1 MRTHLYAVA
10 GLSALLLAVGG
21 CSGGDSGTSAAPA
34 AGAGSTAA
42 AGTAAEATSTAA
54 VTDPGAAADP
64 AASKVAGKTGDAALA
79 ADTEAICAQASRT
92 SAQFGKIFIED
103 YNRVLELSGQA
114 KTDAE
119 QKATRDVENFSYALL
134 DMSKL
139 AADSGLKKALAAMG
153 DQVTALKGDLAD
165 LDDKKLAGLHAT
177 LDKACGRE

>member
-1 MRTHLYAVA
+1 MRTHLYAAA

-21 CSGGDSGTSAAPA
+21 CSGDDSGTTAAPA
-34 AGAGSTAA
+34 AGAGSTV
-42 AGTAAEATSTAA
+42 AGTAAEATSTTGA
-54 VTDPGAAADP
+54 TDPGAAADP
-64 AASKVAGKTGDAALA
+64 TASKVSGKAGDAALA

-92 SAQFGKIFIED
+92 SAEFGKIFIED
-103 YNRVLELSGQA
+103 YNRVLQLSGQA

-165 LDDKKLAGLHAT
+165 LDDKKLVGLHAT